1 MSDTEP
7 TVDTKVENVEVV
19 EPTVEPESKA
29 DMKKR
34 VYAEKKA
41 IALQKKEELLKMKE
55 KEEAEE
61 KYNKIC
67 ELRKRSAITKKKDAE
82 VLKKKGIL
90 FDKYLANE
98 LSYEEIIQAG
108 FKVKQK
114 KEPKAPQ
121 KVEVIVKQQ
130 QHQEAPKKL
139 SARELYDMLNN

>member
-1 MSDTEP
+1 MSENEALEP
-7 TVDTKVENVEVV
+7 IV
-19 EPTVEPESKA
+19 EPNEVIVETTVEESKA

-41 IALQKKEELLKMKE
+41 IALQKKEEMLKLKE

-67 ELRKRSAITKKKDAE
+67 ELRKRSAITKKADAE

-114 KEPKAPQ
+114 KEPKQAPQ

-130 QHQEAPKKL
+130 QRQEAPKKL
-139 SARELYDMLNN
+139 SARELYDILNN